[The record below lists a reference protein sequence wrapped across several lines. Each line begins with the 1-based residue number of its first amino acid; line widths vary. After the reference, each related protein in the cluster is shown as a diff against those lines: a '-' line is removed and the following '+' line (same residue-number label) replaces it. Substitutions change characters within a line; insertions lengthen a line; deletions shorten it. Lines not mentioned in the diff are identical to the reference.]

1 MTVIIGVVIL
11 VAAVLAAAVGFI
23 ANNGS
28 AQTLPPD
35 SFAVFGYHVSG
46 TTGALL
52 LHGVVLGA
60 LGMLGLAM
68 ILAGARRS
76 SRRGRVA
83 RQELKRSERRVAA
96 YDNNGGDDRAP
107 RDPDTATDTSDPPHR
122 AGLPRSWRHP
132 LASR

>member
-35 SFAVFGYHVSG
+35 SFAVFGYHVTG

-83 RQELKRSERRVAA
+83 RQELKRSERRVAT
-96 YDNNGGDDRAP
+96 YDSGGDVRAHHH
-107 RDPDTATDTSDPPHR
+107 PDTATDTSDQPHR
-122 AGLPRSWRHP
+122 AGSSRSWRHP